1 MSNMTIDQI
10 QQKVIEYWQ
19 RVLDDPDTE
28 IGPDSNLIDDLALSS
43 LEIFISLM
51 TLEDQYGIRIPERCL
66 RSMTTPRTSAQII
79 FQLLDANG
87 DTDERRK

>member
-1 MSNMTIDQI
+1 MSNMTLDQI
-10 QQKVIEYWQ
+10 QQKIIEYWKQ
-19 RVLDDPDTE
+19 VLDDPDVE